1 MCSKMEDEFV
11 KVAQI
16 VGSKIIGEIK
26 NFFEYFA
33 KFNKET
39 IANFASEKFT
49 F

>member
-1 MCSKMEDEFV
+1 M

-16 VGSKIIGEIK
+16 IGSKIIGEIK
-26 NFFEYFA
+26 NFFGYFA

-39 IANFASEKFT
+39 IACFAMEKFT